1 MAVIHEE
8 SGRQRGAIERS
19 GDGISVRAAIPVD
32 YPVWLRMRRALWPEA
47 TADEHSD
54 EIAHFFAREARLPG
68 AAFLAFDASG
78 AAIGFAE
85 LSIRSAAEGCTSGWV
100 GYLEGWYV
108 EPRARRRGAGR
119 ALIWAAET
127 WAYSQGCR
135 EFASDTQYGNA
146 ASALAHAALGF
157 TEVEQLRCFRK
168 TL

>member
-1 MAVIHEE
+1 MAGIRSE
-8 SGRQRGAIERS
+8 SGQGKAAGRAG
-19 GDGISVRAAIPVD
+19 GGIGVRAAIPSD
-32 YPVWLRMRRALWPEA
+32 SAVWLRMRYALWPEA
-47 TADEHSD
+47 TPGEHLE
-54 EIAHFFAREARLPG
+54 EIERFFAREAKLPG

-85 LSIRSAAEGCTSGWV
+85 LSIRSAAEGCSSGWV

-119 ALIWAAET
+119 ALIWAAEA
-127 WAYSQGCR
+127 WAQSQGCR
-135 EFASDTQYGNA
+135 EFASDTQFDNA
-146 ASALAHAALGF
+146 ASARAHAALGF